1 MSHDWIKETV
11 TAEMG
16 KGGYCDG
23 SSSTNESGTKKNP
36 EKQLEKYEVNKKP
49 SAKPEKGFRSGSIL
63 QHQSFLL
70 QHRRPSF
77 TIRVHP
83 SLTTAYGPRS
93 CGTL

>member
-1 MSHDWIKETV
+1 MSYDWIKETV

-23 SSSTNESGTKKNP
+23 SSITNEDGAKKNP

-63 QHQSFLL
+63 QY
-70 QHRRPSF
+70 HRKNKSSKGRK
-77 TIRVHP
+77 RKKKKHHH
-83 SLTTAYGPRS
+83 
-93 CGTL
+93 

>member
-23 SSSTNESGTKKNP
+23 SSSTNESGSKKNP

-63 QHQSFLL
+63 QHQRKNKSSKGRKRKKKK
-70 QHRRPSF
+70 H
-77 TIRVHP
+77 HH
-83 SLTTAYGPRS
+83 
-93 CGTL
+93 